1 VVARR
6 PAGALI
12 VGEGVDVHQHRAIRS
27 VQRID
32 KNRRRRSFFDAP
44 SSDERD
50 MLYTGAT
57 ERLDLTRHDWLSPTG
72 N

>member
-1 VVARR
+1 MYR
-6 PAGALI
+6 
-12 VGEGVDVHQHRAIRS
+12 IR
-27 VQRID
+27 
-32 KNRRRRSFFDAP
+32 KNRRRRPLFDAP

-57 ERLDLTRHDWLSPTG
+57 ERLDLTRENRLSSDGQLVLDARAEATAPPA